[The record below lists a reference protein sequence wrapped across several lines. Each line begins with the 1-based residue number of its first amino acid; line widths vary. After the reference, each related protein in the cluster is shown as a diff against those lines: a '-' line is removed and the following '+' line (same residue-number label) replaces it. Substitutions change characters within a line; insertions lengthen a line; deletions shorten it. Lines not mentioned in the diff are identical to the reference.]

1 MLWLL
6 NLGAFISSCHAY
18 LASWWWLRI
27 SMFYSSCFPCSR
39 GVPCWDISHHHCSS
53 DLISFKSLVCC
64 RNELGDWPHR
74 ITPLINSIREG
85 GRLASIKP
93 DTFCP
98 CTGINSQS
106 SLKLH
111 PLAESLCSGRERR
124 KKKKKLLQS
133 FKYWNFTEWQK
144 ILVCLQRAQVL
155 FNGSKIEVRRGW
167 VVAAHCWD
175 CMSSRSG
182 YVPTG
187 LVVSCR
193 LWGGKESGEKQLFLE
208 AAQYTEGERK
218 KLFLLLEGGWELRSW
233 EHNPAGCIMG

>member
-111 PLAESLCSGRERR
+111 PLADSLCSGRE
-124 KKKKKLLQS
+124 
-133 FKYWNFTEWQK
+133 
-144 ILVCLQRAQVL
+144 
-155 FNGSKIEVRRGW
+155 G
-167 VVAAHCWD
+167 
-175 CMSSRSG
+175 
-182 YVPTG
+182 
-187 LVVSCR
+187 
-193 LWGGKESGEKQLFLE
+193 GEKNFCKVLN
-208 AAQYTEGERK
+208 TGT
-218 KLFLLLEGGWELRSW
+218 LLNDKRFWYAYR
-233 EHNPAGCIMG
+233 EHKYYSTVPK